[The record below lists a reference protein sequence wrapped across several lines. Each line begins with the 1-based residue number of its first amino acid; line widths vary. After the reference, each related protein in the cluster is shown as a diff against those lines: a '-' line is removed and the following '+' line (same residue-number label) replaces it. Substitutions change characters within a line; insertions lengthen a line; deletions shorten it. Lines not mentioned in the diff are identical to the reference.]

1 MQHHLLKLL
10 AACAAML
17 IPALVPA
24 QTVVDMTS
32 YGIRPDRKE
41 NIAPKLRKALT
52 EVKARYGN
60 SGVTLRFLPGR
71 YNIHEA
77 GSFTREYYIS
87 NHDQDNPKHVAFA
100 IEEWDNVTVDG
111 GGADFIFHGS
121 TMLPVAVVGSAN
133 VSLRNFSI
141 DFANPHIAQSIVT
154 ANTPD
159 GIEFEPA
166 PWVESGIVKGSSRW
180 ETRGEGWTD
189 HPRSGIAFEPGS
201 RHVVFNTAD
210 IRIPTDSVVAV
221 GERRY
226 RAPKWKDDRLKVG
239 TVIAMRGWG
248 RPTPGIF
255 LSEDRA
261 TSISDVKVHYARGM
275 GLLAQ
280 LCDSIDLLR
289 FGVCLRGD
297 DDPRYFTTQADATHF
312 SGCKGHISSR
322 DGLYEGMM
330 DDAIN
335 VHGTYLKVIG
345 SEGPRTLRAR
355 YMHGQSYG
363 FKWGEPGDSVQPVDA
378 PTMEV
383 YGPRLCIASIVP
395 VDRPGVAGAKE
406 FDITFTT
413 DFDPAIVAE
422 GAQFGLENM
431 EWCPSVTFSGNTIR
445 NNRARGTLFSTPR
458 KVVVEE
464 NIFDHTSGTAI
475 LLCGDCMGWY
485 ETGACRDVTIR
496 RNRFINALTSRYQF
510 TEAVISIY
518 PEIHDLAGQKAYF
531 HGGEGTPGIVIEDN
545 EFDTFECPL
554 LYAKST
560 WGLIFRR
567 NTVKL
572 NSDYPAYHPNRYDI
586 KLQRTA
592 GVEIYD
598 NTKEGGLSVKVL

>member
-1 MQHHLLKLL
+1 MLNHILRKLTAL
-10 AACAAML
+10 AALL
-17 IPALVPA
+17 IPVVLTAHTA
-24 QTVVDMTS
+24 VVDMTA

-52 EVKARYGN
+52 DIKSRYGN

-71 YNIHEA
+71 YNIHES

-100 IEEWDNVTVDG
+100 IENWNNVTIDG
-111 GGADFIFHGS
+111 NGADFMFHG
-121 TMLPVAVVGSAN
+121 TMIPVAVTGSAN
-133 VSLRNFSI
+133 VELCNFSI
-141 DFANPHIAQSIVT
+141 DFANPHIAQATVK
-154 ANTPD
+154 ANTPE
-159 GIEFEPA
+159 GIEFETA
-166 PWVESGIVKGSSRW
+166 PWVMAGTARGSSRF
-180 ETRGEGWTD
+180 ETRGEGWTE
-189 HPRSGIAFEPGS
+189 HPQSGIAFEPDT

-210 IRIPTDSVVAV
+210 LWIPTDSVVAL
-221 GERRY
+221 GNNRY
-226 RAPKWKDDRLKVG
+226 LAPRWHDGRLKPG
-239 TVIAMRGWG
+239 TVVAMRGWG

-255 LSEDRA
+255 LSMNRA
-261 TSISDVKVHYARGM
+261 TRIHDVKVHYARGM

-280 LCDSIDLLR
+280 MCDSVELQR
-289 FGVCLRGD
+289 FGVCLRSD
-297 DDPRYFTTQADATHF
+297 TDPRYFTTQADATHF
-312 SGCKGHISSR
+312 SGCKGHISSK
-322 DGLYEGMM
+322 DGFYEGMM

-345 SEGPRTLRAR
+345 SSGSRTIRAR

-363 FKWGEPGDSVQPVDA
+363 FMWGEPGDSIQPVNA

-395 VDRPGVAGAKE
+395 ADSPGVDGAKE
-406 FDITFTT
+406 FDITFTS

-431 EWCPSVTFSGNTIR
+431 NWCPSVSFTGNTIR

-458 KVVVEE
+458 KVVVED
-464 NIFDHTSGTAI
+464 NLFDHTSGTAI

-496 RNRFINALTSRYQF
+496 HNRFLNSLTSLYQF

-518 PEIHDLAGQKAYF
+518 PEIHNLAGQELYF
-531 HGGEGTPGIVIEDN
+531 HGGEGTPGILIEEND
-545 EFDTFECPL
+545 FDTFECPL

-560 WGLIFRR
+560 SGLIFRR
-567 NTVKL
+567 NRITR
-572 NSDYPAYHPNRYDI
+572 NNDYPAYHPNRFDI
-586 KLQRTA
+586 KLQRTER
-592 GVEIYD
+592 VEISD
-598 NTKEGGLSVKVL
+598 NESATPLSVSVL